1 MDIKEVLRFADDLVL
16 AKTGKH
22 LDRLQEAVLHAGW
35 QGKRYSQ
42 VAKEF
47 HCTERHV
54 GNIASKLW
62 KIMSEILEENVNKS
76 TFKSA
81 MERYQ
86 VSHNSNFLNSNFLEQ
101 GNINFCTQISHPP
114 KAPQNSPPTE
124 TSNQDNTQQKPRLD
138 LRDAPELKTF
148 YNSTSS
154 PLTTLETWILEQN
167 CRLLTITGMAG
178 AGKSAIARNLI
189 PQIQTQFDRIIWR
202 SLRTSPPLEITLK
215 NIIQFLSNQNPP
227 NPPLPR
233 GGEERQTS
241 LLPRGGE
248 ERQTPLL
255 PRGGEERQTPLLPR
269 GGEERQTPPLVR
281 GGEGGVFPANID
293 AQLSIL
299 IETLRDNRCLI
310 VLDDVQQILSSGQL
324 AGNYKPGYENYGT
337 LFKLIGEI
345 PHNSCLILN
354 SWEPPSDILTFT
366 DDNSAVC
373 LLQLTGLG
381 EAATEILREKGLLDE
396 EYCPELIELYQGNP
410 LWLKLVAQTINNLFN
425 GRVSQYLSYQPVFLG
440 DELTPILQQHYQRL
454 SEIEKQA
461 IALIGNESEPISF
474 TQFMAKCQGSQGEL
488 FKAIQSLDRRG
499 MIEKLSCETETVF
512 TIPPVLKQYVQMIL

>member
-1 MDIKEVLRFADDLVL
+1 MDIKEVLRLADDLVL

-22 LDRLQEAVLHAGW
+22 LDNLQHAVLLATW

-42 VAKEF
+42 IAKEY
-47 HCTERHV
+47 HCTEHHV
-54 GNIASKLW
+54 ANVASKLW
-62 KIMSEILEENVNKS
+62 QLIKKKLGEKVSKTTLR
-76 TFKSA
+76 SA
-81 MERYQ
+81 MERYEFSK
-86 VSHNSNFLNSNFLEQ
+86 VSNFGDFNFVQ
-101 GNINFCTQISHPP
+101 NKGNINVCTETAHHP
-114 KAPQNSPPTE
+114 KTPQHSPPTQ
-124 TSNQDNTQQKPRLD
+124 TSTEDNTQQKPRLD
-138 LRDAPELKTF
+138 LRDAPEIKTF

-178 AGKSAIARNLI
+178 TGKSAIARNLI

-233 GGEERQTS
+233 GGEERQN
-241 LLPRGGE
+241 
-248 ERQTPLL
+248 
-255 PRGGEERQTPLLPR
+255 
-269 GGEERQTPPLVR
+269 PPLPR

-299 IETLRDNRCLI
+299 IETLRENRCLI
-310 VLDDVQQILSSGQL
+310 ILDDVQQILSSGQL

-461 IALIGNESEPISF
+461 IALISNESDPVSF
-474 TQFMAKCQGSQGEL
+474 TLLMSKCQGSQVEL

-499 MIEKLSCETETVF
+499 IIAKLSCESETIF
-512 TIPPVLKQYVQMIL
+512 TIPPVLKQYVQMIF